1 MPPLV
6 DSHAHLDLLE
16 DSENALIA
24 AREAGVDRIVAVGID
39 LASSRRAVDFS
50 ATNDF
55 VYAAVGIRPH
65 DAGSVD
71 DWAISELQKLAG
83 SGKVVAIGETGL
95 DYYRDRAPRE
105 SQKAAFIRHMEL
117 ARETGLPLIV
127 HSREANEDV
136 LQMLELHAT
145 GLTVILHCFS
155 LHGRVEECAGRGYFM
170 SVAGNVTFNNATAL
184 REAVKK
190 IPADLLLTE
199 TDSPYLSPVPH
210 RGKKNQPAWV
220 ASVLEE
226 LARLRAIE
234 PSLLAGAVHKNFLA
248 AFGGP
253 VR

>member
-24 AREAGVDRIVAVGID
+24 AREAGIDRIVAVGID
-39 LASSRRAVDFS
+39 LASSRRAVHFS
-50 ATNDF
+50 AMNDF
-55 VYAAVGIRPH
+55 VYAAVGIHPH
-65 DAGSVD
+65 DAASVD

-136 LQMLELHAT
+136 LQMLKLHAA

-190 IPADLLLTE
+190 IPEDLLLTE

-226 LARLRAIE
+226 LARLRAVE
-234 PSLLAGAVHKNFLA
+234 PSLLAGVVHKNFLA